1 MLTDLN
7 FFIDSNIEVI
17 ALNASNIPY
26 SYRFDD
32 LKLNYNRAVELDIP
46 IKN

>member
-7 FFIDSNIEVI
+7 FFTDSNIEVI

-26 SYRFDD
+26 SYRFAD
-32 LKLNYNRAVELDIP
+32 LKLNYNKAVELDIP